1 MPVKGGGGGGWY
13 GGFIQKAIKKCH
25 KFNKMS
31 NLTPNK
37 NSLKKNYEAR
47 GFLNVILMNL
57 TFLLTGCKLG
67 GGGLTSHTGGASY

>member
-1 MPVKGGGGGGWY
+1 MAGIY
-13 GGFIQKAIKKCH
+13 QKPGKYSMQ
-25 KFNKMS
+25 FNKIS

-57 TFLLTGCKLG
+57 TFLLTGCKVG
-67 GGGLTSHTGGASY
+67 GGGANFPYGGCFLLAESP